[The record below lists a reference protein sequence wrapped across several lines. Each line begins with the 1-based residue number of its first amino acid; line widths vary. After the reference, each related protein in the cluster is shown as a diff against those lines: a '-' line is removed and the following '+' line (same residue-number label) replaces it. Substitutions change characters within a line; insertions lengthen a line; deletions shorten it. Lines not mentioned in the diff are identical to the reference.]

1 MDRTALQAH
10 LARTESNIVEGE
22 QRIARQRDVIVGLEA
37 QHRDTTGDALLLE
50 LFQDLQSA
58 YVTVR
63 DRLKTEL
70 ERMET

>member
-1 MDRTALQAH
+1 MDRASLQSH

-22 QRIARQRDVIVGLEA
+22 QRITRQRAVILELESES
-37 QHRDTTGDALLLE
+37 RDTTGDAMLLD

-63 DRLKTEL
+63 DRLRAEL
-70 ERMET
+70 EKVEE